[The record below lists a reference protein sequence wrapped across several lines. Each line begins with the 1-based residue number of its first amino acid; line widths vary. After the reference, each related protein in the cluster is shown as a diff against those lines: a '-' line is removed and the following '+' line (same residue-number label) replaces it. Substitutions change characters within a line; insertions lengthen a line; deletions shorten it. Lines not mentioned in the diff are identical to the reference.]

1 MKLKMKVVSFRPILV
16 GAFQS
21 LALLGCTVSVAYAQ
35 PVAQV
40 RAYSVVDNT
49 LLPQATI
56 DAILADRT
64 GALSFSDIQKSA
76 QLLQEAYRQAGYGAV
91 VVQVPEQTL
100 STGVVKLE
108 VVEGRLSHV
117 SVTGLNIFDKENIL
131 NSLPALQLKATPQ
144 LHALDRELLMANE
157 SPGKSTRVVFQ
168 PGEKRGEIEA
178 LAIVEEHLPLK
189 WQATLDNTGNAATG
203 SYRVTLSYQ
212 NTNVANT
219 DTVLSLRATT
229 SPDDTSQVGLL
240 SASLRVP
247 LYSYRT
253 FLEWSAM
260 VSNTKNSPNITP
272 AGELR
277 FSGEGASMGVR
288 AIWMVP
294 TLSEYKQQASIG
306 IESRRSKN
314 TCSLGSF
321 GAAGC
326 GTAAASVDV
335 FPMTLGYGVQ
345 KPGSW
350 VGAVQWVKSLPLD
363 PAGSDDAHFAAV
375 RPGAKS
381 DYGYLKANG
390 QGVLG
395 LTERWSLAWRVEGQ
409 ASTQALVS
417 AEQFGVGG
425 ASSVRGY
432 QERALFGDSGAAAS
446 VELRTPV
453 ASWFDTKDTAPD
465 LTVAVFADAAQVSN
479 QRGTACTTG
488 NTQCYIES
496 VGTSLSWRPTAQSS
510 VRADVGRAGSALGNT
525 PVGNWYL
532 HFSMNHS
539 F

>member
-1 MKLKMKVVSFRPILV
+1 MDVKLVGFRRALV
-16 GAFQS
+16 GACQG
-21 LALLGCTVSVAYAQ
+21 LAILGGMVSMAQAQ

-49 LLPQATI
+49 LLPQASI
-56 DAILADRT
+56 DAVLASRT
-64 GALSFSDIQKSA
+64 GTLSFADIQKSA

-91 VVQVPEQTL
+91 VVQIPEQNL
-100 STGVVKLE
+100 SAGVVKLE
-108 VVEGRLSHV
+108 VVEGRLSYV
-117 SVTGLNIFDKENIL
+117 NVTGLNVLGKDNIL
-131 NSLPALQLKATPQ
+131 RSLPALQLKATPQ

-157 SPGKSTRVVFQ
+157 SPAKFTRVVFQ

-178 LAIVEEHLPLK
+178 LAIVEEHMPLK
-189 WQATLDNTGNAATG
+189 WQTSLDNTGNDATG
-203 SYRVTLSYQ
+203 RYRLALSYQ
-212 NTNVANT
+212 NPNVADT
-219 DTVLSLRATT
+219 DSVLSVRATT
-229 SPDDTSQVGLL
+229 SPTDSSQVGLM

-247 LYSYRT
+247 LYDYKT

-260 VSNTKNSPNITP
+260 VSNTKNSPNTTP

-294 TLSEYKQQASIG
+294 TLGEYKQQAAVG
-306 IESRRSKN
+306 VESRRSKN
-314 TCSLGSF
+314 SCSLGSF

-335 FPMTLGYGVQ
+335 FPLTLGYGVQ
-345 KPGSW
+345 KPNVW
-350 VGAVQWVKSLPLD
+350 LGAVQWVQSLPLD

-390 QGVLG
+390 QGVVG

-409 ASTQALVS
+409 ASAQVLVS
-417 AEQFGVGG
+417 AEQFGAGG

-446 VELRTPV
+446 LELRTPV
-453 ASWFDTKDTAPD
+453 ASWLDAKDTAPN

-488 NTQCYIES
+488 RTQCDIWS
-496 VGTSLSWRPTAQSS
+496 VGTGLSWRPTAQSNL
-510 VRADVGRAGSALGNT
+510 RADVGRAGLALGDT
-525 PVGNWYL
+525 AVGNWYL
-532 HFSMNHS
+532 HFTMNHS

>member
-1 MKLKMKVVSFRPILV
+1 MHLKVVSFRRALV
-16 GAFQS
+16 GACQS
-21 LALLGCTVSVAYAQ
+21 LAILGGMASAAYAQ

-40 RAYSVVDNT
+40 RAYSVLDNT
-49 LLPQATI
+49 LLPQAAI
-56 DAILADRT
+56 DAVLAGRIGT
-64 GALSFSDIQKSA
+64 LSFSDIQKSA

-91 VVQVPEQTL
+91 VVQIPEQTL
-100 STGVVKLE
+100 GSGVVRLE

-117 SVTGLNIFDKENIL
+117 SVTGLNAFEKHNIL
-131 NSLPALQLKATPQ
+131 RSLPALQLKATPQ

-157 SPGKSTRVVFQ
+157 SPAKSTRVVFQ

-178 LAIVEEHLPLK
+178 LAIVEEHMPLK
-189 WQATLDNTGNAATG
+189 WQTSLDNTGNDATG
-203 SYRVTLSYQ
+203 RYRLALSYQ
-212 NTNVANT
+212 NPNVANT
-219 DTVLSLRATT
+219 DTVLSVRATT
-229 SPDDTSQVGLL
+229 SPTDTSQVGLL

-247 LYSYRT
+247 LYSYKT

-260 VSNTKNSPNITP
+260 VSNTKNSPNTTP

-277 FSGEGASMGVR
+277 FSGEGTSMGVR
-288 AIWMVP
+288 SIWMVP
-294 TLSEYKQQASIG
+294 TLGEHKQQASIG

-314 TCSLGSF
+314 SCSLGSF

-335 FPMTLGYGVQ
+335 FPLTLGYGVQ
-345 KPGSW
+345 KPGAW
-350 VGAVQWVKSLPLD
+350 LGAVQWVQSLPLD

-381 DYGYLKANG
+381 DYGYLKGNG

-417 AEQFGVGG
+417 AEQFGAGG

-446 VELRTPV
+446 LEVRTPL
-453 ASWFDTKDTAPD
+453 ASWLDVKDHAPK
-465 LTVAVFADAAQVSN
+465 LTMALFADAAHVSN
-479 QRGTACTTG
+479 QRGTACTSG
-488 NTQCYIES
+488 HTQCDVWS
-496 VGTSLSWRPTAQSS
+496 VGTGVSWHPTTQSS
-510 VRADVGRAGSALGNT
+510 LRADLGRAGVALGDT
-525 PVGNWYL
+525 PVGSWYL
-532 HFSMNHS
+532 HFAMNHS